1 MSELERVVPQKPKYK
16 LGCTEKEILWTLMSL
31 GETEGKTLKHFINK
45 QIKGSIYRLKK
56 KELITKNGKK
66 IGITEKG
73 KSAVMFIASKG
84 KIWSNRKVK
93 LNTGIKLVA
102 FDLDD
107 TLIPGYV
114 NENVDVELMRTFLRI
129 LKDNGIRTAV
139 LSINPKSVVY
149 LRLRHYGLLKYID
162 YPFHTIKGKGLLFLK
177 ESLNLKDSEIIFIGH
192 DLTSDYLDVKRTNPK
207 ANVVLLEDSISN
219 HDTPHKIQQG
229 ENIPTVKRK
238 ISDLIKLIN
247 SYGGNG

>member
-31 GETEGKTLKHFINK
+31 GETDGKTLRRLINR
-45 QIKGSIYRLKK
+45 QIKGSINRLRKK
-56 KELITKNGKK
+56 GLIAKNGEK
-66 IGITEKG
+66 IGITEQG
-73 KSAVMFIASKG
+73 KSAIMFIASEG

-93 LNTGIKLVA
+93 LNTRIKLVA

-114 NENVDVELMRTFLRI
+114 NKNIDVELMRTFLRI
-129 LKDNGIRTAV
+129 LKDNGIRIAV

-149 LRLRHYGLLKYID
+149 SRLRQYGLLRYID
-162 YPFHTIKGKGLLFLK
+162 YPFHTTKGRGLLFLK
-177 ESLNLKDSEIIFIGH
+177 ESLNLEDSEMIFIGH
-192 DLTSDYLDVKRTNPK
+192 DLTSDYLDIKRTNPK

-219 HDTPHKIQQG
+219 HDIPCKIQQG
-229 ENIPTVKRK
+229 EIPTVKRK
-238 ISDLIKLIN
+238 ISELVKLVN